1 VPLRQFTALHLDAKV
16 TAAELAKLKASV
28 APGAKARGTA
38 TLKGNDTATRKRRIM
53 MVGMRFLH
61 FAVVPVVAVAMW
73 QHDPSLMGRMATQ
86 DTSWLALMK
95 NMETMHEAMA
105 AVEPSGNDDTDFVNL
120 MLPHHEAAI
129 DMARTELLYGSDPQM
144 RRLAQEI
151 ITDQESEIQ
160 LMQIWLNR
168 HKVHTNDPSPLQGSG
183 SRREK

>member
-1 VPLRQFTALHLDAKV
+1 
-16 TAAELAKLKASV
+16 
-28 APGAKARGTA
+28 
-38 TLKGNDTATRKRRIM
+38 
-53 MVGMRFLH
+53 
-61 FAVVPVVAVAMW
+61 
-73 QHDPSLMGRMATQ
+73 
-86 DTSWLALMK
+86 MK

-160 LMQIWLNR
+160 LMRLWLNR
-168 HKVHTNDPSPLQGSG
+168 QKAQTKDSSQLQGSG
-183 SRREK
+183 SRRDK